1 MERERKSAKG
11 RELERLIGLGS
22 DITRKKKESQK
33 KGKVKNDGAVEIERG
48 RVTERE
54 KERKRERAY

>member
-1 MERERKSAKG
+1 MERERKRAKG

-33 KGKVKNDGAVEIERG
+33 KR
-48 RVTERE
+48 
-54 KERKRERAY
+54 